1 MLIASCAACVYLPLM
16 LLHEGK
22 LVLQLLQHLHL
33 GGLELYSV
41 GPQVIQVLHISQ
53 KCCMNTTAYKQLLHI
68 CISLCKK
75 TRIIASWF

>member
-1 MLIASCAACVYLPLM
+1 M

-33 GGLELYSV
+33 GGLEFYSV

-53 KCCMNTTAYKQLLHI
+53 KCCMNATAKKQLLHI
-68 CISLCKK
+68 MH
-75 TRIIASWF
+75 IIVPVFLTNKLVS

>member
-1 MLIASCAACVYLPLM
+1 M

-53 KCCMNTTAYKQLLHI
+53 NATAKNQLLHI
-68 CISLCKK
+68 MH
-75 TRIIASWF
+75 IIVPVFLTNKLVS